1 MIGAKIRYFRQMKGI
16 TQEQLASGIC
26 SIPYLSKIEHGL
38 AQPSEELVEHLCNE
52 LGVSLDQVDD
62 EDKMKRLHNDLD
74 SWYKEMRLRNFEEV
88 VSYKKRID
96 EEIDG
101 VEDPECFNKISSSLL
116 QISYSY

>member
-38 AQPSEELVEHLCNE
+38 AQPSEELVEHLCKE

-62 EDKMKRLHNDLD
+62 EDRISEVTNLLRD
-74 SWYKEMRLRNFEEV
+74 WYREMRIRDL
-88 VSYKKRID
+88 
-96 EEIDG
+96 
-101 VEDPECFNKISSSLL
+101 NKLK
-116 QISYSY
+116 